1 MSNPKKQGRDELEID
16 DVKLLDDNMT
26 VVLEIEELQ
35 PVMQMGIS
43 YKLKASDGSKVVGP
57 IYNTINVLGKDRIG
71 N

>member
-43 YKLKASDGSKVVGP
+43 YKLKASDGSIVVGP